1 MSRDKQAPLPG
12 AEGVR
17 DDELEK
23 DGVLLV
29 NAKNAKVAAKDQY
42 AAAYAAVKKTM
53 RDKGIDSYPM
63 LDAPGVT
70 LVRKHRDDEIKIEE
84 TDASALKD

>member
-1 MSRDKQAPLPG
+1 MSRQTQPALPG
-12 AEGVR
+12 AEGIR
-17 DDELEK
+17 DDDLEK

-29 NAKNAKVAAKDQY
+29 NAKNAKIAAKD
-42 AAAYAAVKKTM
+42 AFTAAYAAVKKTM
-53 RDKGIDSYPM
+53 RDKGIESYPM
-63 LDAPGVT
+63 FDAPGVT

>member
-1 MSRDKQAPLPG
+1 MSRDKQSPLPG
-12 AEGVR
+12 AEGIR
-17 DDELEK
+17 DEELEK

-29 NAKNAKVAAKDQY
+29 NAKNAKVAASDAYK
-42 AAAYAAVKKTM
+42 AAYAAVKKTM

>member
-1 MSRDKQAPLPG
+1 MSRDTQAPLPG
-12 AEGVR
+12 AEGIR

-29 NAKNAKVAAKDQY
+29 NAKNAKIAAQDAYK
-42 AAAYAAVKKTM
+42 AAYAAVKKTM
-53 RDKGIDSYPM
+53 REKDIESYPM

-84 TDASALKD
+84 TDAAAVK

>member
-1 MSRDKQAPLPG
+1 MSRDTQAPLPG
-12 AEGVR
+12 AEGIR

-23 DGVLLV
+23 SGVLLV
-29 NAKNAKVAAKDQY
+29 NAKNAKVAAKDAY
-42 AAAYAAVKKTM
+42 AAAYADVKKIM
-53 RDKGIDSYPM
+53 REKGIDSYPM

-84 TDASALKD
+84 TDAAAVK